1 PHRRRDD
8 REQPRRRT
16 AGARGRQ
23 AAGLWPGDH
32 RRLHRLGHDRRG
44 AGEAGRRGLRPAG
57 THAAGGLV
65 IAVRGRRIA
74 GRERFVGGF
83 VLGLPLAPG
92 RIAHAFRAGRP
103 DLHVCVFRPRLLFV
117 LERRRCGGR
126 LRLVGRYRLVGG
138 HGHLHCTTWEPMPLR
153 SVPLDPP
160 SPFLFP
166 RAMDLPAPLRQLP
179 NQLTVARIA
188 AVPVVCLFIGIGVG
202 WLRWL
207 ALVIYVVAALTDWL
221 DGYLARRMSLQSDLG
236 KMLDPIA
243 DKLLVGA
250 LIVTLAWTR
259 DFSGLDLVPAI
270 AILFREIFISGLRE
284 FMGKRDISV
293 PVTFL
298 AKWKTTVQLVA

>member
-1 PHRRRDD
+1 
-8 REQPRRRT
+8 
-16 AGARGRQ
+16 
-23 AAGLWPGDH
+23 
-32 RRLHRLGHDRRG
+32 
-44 AGEAGRRGLRPAG
+44 
-57 THAAGGLV
+57 
-65 IAVRGRRIA
+65 
-74 GRERFVGGF
+74 
-83 VLGLPLAPG
+83 
-92 RIAHAFRAGRP
+92 
-103 DLHVCVFRPRLLFV
+103 
-117 LERRRCGGR
+117 
-126 LRLVGRYRLVGG
+126 
-138 HGHLHCTTWEPMPLR
+138 MPLR

-298 AKWKTTVQLVA
+298 AKWKTTVQLVALFFVILAGLWVGVWPIAELLLWLAGILTVWTGWQYLMSVWPYFSAPTP